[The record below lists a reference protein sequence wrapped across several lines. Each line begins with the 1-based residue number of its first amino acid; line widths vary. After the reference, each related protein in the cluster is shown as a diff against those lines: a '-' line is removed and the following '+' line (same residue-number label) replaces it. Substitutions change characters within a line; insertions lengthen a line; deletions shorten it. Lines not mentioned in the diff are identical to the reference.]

1 MAKDL
6 SHFLDEIEGDHPD
19 LFLRI
24 TEEVNPSHFE
34 ITALLSLLEKKGHE
48 KMVLFEKALSID
60 GKARIP
66 LLFNAFS
73 SRSLCALALDLPR
86 ADQYMGLVEEFAKRE
101 NFQGHIELVAESE
114 APCKEAAWEGEAVS
128 LLRLPVPMH
137 HQKDVGPYLT
147 MTCIMKGL
155 GQDFYD
161 ITFTKNMVKGPKR
174 MSVSAHPHHHLEAI
188 LAEYEKK
195 KMKAPVIVV
204 MGHHPAFYLS
214 SCCITPF
221 GNNDYL
227 TASSFLKEP
236 LRLTPS
242 RTWGK
247 DFLVPADA
255 EIIIEAEITP
265 GLRETQNPFG
275 EIAGYYQGE
284 MSMPVAEVT
293 TITMKKKPVMQGVFP
308 GHPEHWNLG
317 GIPKEG
323 SVYSVIKRNLPGLKA
338 IHLPPS
344 GCGRFS
350 CYISLKQEF
359 ENEPRKAAMA
369 AFTEMPNLKLA
380 VIVDEDVD
388 VYNEQEIQ
396 WAVVTRTHW
405 DKDLEVIRKIQTFRQ
420 WLGDAV
426 AIIDATRPK
435 GINFPE
441 KNEIPREALSRV
453 EKKYNL

>member
-1 MAKDL
+1 
-6 SHFLDEIEGDHPD
+6 
-19 LFLRI
+19 
-24 TEEVNPSHFE
+24 
-34 ITALLSLLEKKGHE
+34 
-48 KMVLFEKALSID
+48 
-60 GKARIP
+60 
-66 LLFNAFS
+66 
-73 SRSLCALALDLPR
+73 
-86 ADQYMGLVEEFAKRE
+86 
-101 NFQGHIELVAESE
+101 
-114 APCKEAAWEGEAVS
+114 
-128 LLRLPVPMH
+128 
-137 HQKDVGPYLT
+137 
-147 MTCIMKGL
+147 
-155 GQDFYD
+155 
-161 ITFTKNMVKGPKR
+161 
-174 MSVSAHPHHHLEAI
+174 
-188 LAEYEKK
+188 
-195 KMKAPVIVV
+195 
-204 MGHHPAFYLS
+204 
-214 SCCITPF
+214 
-221 GNNDYL
+221 
-227 TASSFLKEP
+227 
-236 LRLTPS
+236 
-242 RTWGK
+242 
-247 DFLVPADA
+247 
-255 EIIIEAEITP
+255 
-265 GLRETQNPFG
+265 
-275 EIAGYYQGE
+275 
-284 MSMPVAEVT
+284 
-293 TITMKKKPVMQGVFP
+293 MKKKPVMQGVFP